1 MTRFRSLLRFW
12 RNEHKLNT
20 AALKMMSAFDSQT
33 FETVKSNMISR
44 SRVSARH
51 YLQSLDAAA
60 QRYSQ
65 RPRYG

>member
-1 MTRFRSLLRFW
+1 MSRFRSLLRFW
-12 RNEHKLNT
+12 RNEHKRN
-20 AALKMMSAFDSQT
+20 AAAIRMMPAIDSQT
-33 FETVKSNMISR
+33 LETVKSNMISR

>member
-12 RNEHKLNT
+12 RNEHARNV
-20 AALKMMSAFDSQT
+20 AAFRMMPAIDSQT
-33 FETVKSNMISR
+33 LETLKSIWRSR
-44 SRVSARH
+44 SRARAQR